1 MAATPSQNDI
11 VTAVTNSL
19 VKKDLSKQA
28 VAILSKSTEK
38 VLARIKQNV
47 DVQIKEDSSPIVEEF
62 VANVATKL
70 SNTSQQWIDSTKND
84 MLVFPEGTKYIF
96 RDGNVS
102 TIIVEQ
108 APQLRHITTVDI
120 GEGHRKH
127 TYMLAMPYVQ
137 FVISFT
143 GDEVQKKLVVSCTKK
158 SITSL
163 EEKTY
168 QVPLLNIA
176 DHVVC
181 FGTNWP
187 KGGNMTEKVN
197 HVIGEFWQGLF
208 NGNHTGAFI
217 DFINS
222 NFRGDSSSSYF
233 IQNGLERW
241 ETGSKQ
247 DALFMVKPTTKLL
260 LGKPL
265 NSFLQRDGASK
276 NGSGALMTKLKQE
289 IIQAVGTIGGDI
301 HNLLTNMDLQT
312 ENRDKVHVE
321 NIQETI
327 KEIIVQAYKELWTF
341 TEKQLE
347 TDRKKLQDEMQIAAQ
362 KLKKDFDSY
371 MKDRQQKTW

>member
-301 HNLLTNMDLQT
+301 QNLLTNMDLQT